1 MYNATSLTEM
11 RNMLPYQ
18 APPTDDPSIEPPA
31 PELPEIDTNSVPAT
45 TDATMEKYKQ
55 LQIDEFPLSWYGVIV
70 GSRRSGKTTMAE
82 HLIRQAQQSR
92 KHKFTHIWLI
102 SQTNAG
108 FEPGIPKRF
117 RSRDMATLDFIAQK
131 QIEVMKYN
139 RKQRHKRDMIRQKVL
154 VIVDDCAATAGQC
167 LRNSVAL
174 DSAALN
180 GRHLSSRDPIE
191 SNGVSYLVLSQSL
204 TAISRRQRLNVDFFI
219 VNSLSSDIET
229 RMICEENGFFTNTAG
244 GKREGRQLFRMLTTS
259 KEWRFICI
267 MCCAAANKT
276 DLHDYVRLVDAEI
289 PSRPRQFFGTAS
301 DDEGDSD

>member
-1 MYNATSLTEM
+1 MFNATSLTEM

-18 APPTDDPSIEPPA
+18 APPTDTPTIQPPNN
-31 PELPEIDTNSVPAT
+31 ELPEIDTNRVPAT
-45 TDATMEKYKQ
+45 ENVTMHQYQQ
-55 LQIDEFPLSWYGVIV
+55 LQIDEFPLSWYGVVV
-70 GSRRSGKTTMAE
+70 GSRRSGKTTMEE

-92 KHKFTHIWLI
+92 KHKFTHVWLI

-117 RSRDMATLDFIAQK
+117 RSRDMNTLDFIAQK

-139 RKQRHKRDMIRQKVL
+139 RKQREKRHMIKQKVL
-154 VIVDDCAATAGQC
+154 VIVDDCASSSGQSI
-167 LRNSVAL
+167 RNSLAL
-174 DSAALN
+174 DNAALN

-204 TAISRRQRLNVDFFI
+204 TAISRRQRLNVDFFL

-229 RMICEENGFFTNTAG
+229 KMICEENGFFTNTSG
-244 GKREGRQLFRMLTTS
+244 GKREGRHLFRMLTTS

-276 DLHDYVRLVDAEI
+276 DLHDYVRVVDAEI
-289 PSRPRQFFGTAS
+289 PKRPRQFFGTAS